1 MATAVTKTRATAKKP
16 GVQPALPAASPRGE
30 TAGRPVATPGVAK
43 TSAKKVKP
51 VLNTK
56 LIAQVI
62 RVLELRQRKASSAT
76 KTRGDVAGGGRKPWK
91 QKGTGRARHG
101 SIRSPI
107 WRGGGIVFGPQKE
120 RHYKFKVPVKMKI
133 KALRQLLDGRGT
145 DGSLITVPSWQF
157 KLGKT
162 KEAIAMLAGLG
173 KEGTFLLITEK
184 PTEEMKR
191 ATRNLQFVT
200 LNTVQNVNAKDILYV
215 DYIVIDKPSHEKL
228 KTRLNPA
235 RVEQS

>member
-1 MATAVTKTRATAKKP
+1 MATRTTKTRTTAKKP
-16 GVQPALPAASPRGE
+16 DVK
-30 TAGRPVATPGVAK
+30 PVATSDVVK
-43 TSAKKVKP
+43 SVSKISKKVKP
-51 VLNTK
+51 VLNAK

-62 RVLELRQRKASSAT
+62 RVLQLRQRKATSAT

-107 WRGGGIVFGPQKE
+107 WRGGGIVFGPQRE
-120 RHYKFKVPVKMKI
+120 RHYKLDIPVGMK
-133 KALRQLLDGRGT
+133 KRALEQLLEVRHK

-157 KLGKT
+157 KQGKT

-184 PTEEMKR
+184 LSEQMKR
-191 ATRNLQFVT
+191 ATRNLQFVN
-200 LNTVQNVNAKDILYV
+200 LNTVQNVNAKDILFV
-215 DYIVIDKPSHEKL
+215 DYVVVDKPSYEKL
-228 KTRLNPA
+228 KERLNPKVKA
-235 RVEQS
+235 ATQSRNHSKT